1 MADFLRI
8 VGSAIFLVFFFGF
21 CIFIH
26 ELGHFLAAK
35 MRGLHIIAF
44 SLGFRKFWSKKI
56 NGVEYRLGYLPFGGY
71 VELPQIDSTGVPK
84 DEDGNELPEAKPVD
98 RIITAVAGP
107 LFNILFGLTL
117 GCLVWVFGVPQ
128 DTPKLNAVTVA
139 QIDKTG
145 PEYAAG
151 LREGDRIVK
160 LNGKSFYGSWND
172 FSKDI
177 MLSIGEVHFEV
188 DSPTQK
194 QVSYTPKLGSPYA
207 NESLKRE
214 KIAYPYFL
222 PVIPLTLYPEK
233 NSVAE
238 KAGLK
243 KGDIVLSINDK
254 PLDGIYEFHS
264 LLMTNG
270 EKPLKLKV
278 RRGDNIMEIDNV
290 KPELD
295 KDQPA
300 KPRHLIGISYSMEAP
315 YKITDI
321 IDDYPAKNAG
331 LQVNDIILSVNGK
344 PLSTTNTISS
354 FAETGKEFTL
364 EIERDGKKQEITV
377 TPRLVKYYTLGV
389 ELAAT
394 NYPNPFRQLYDT
406 VDLSYKSVRS
416 IFFGVAKKLGLTESG
431 STIGLRNL
439 SGPVG
444 IGTVLFSSVYKGS
457 FMHGIYFVVIVT
469 FALAIFNLLP
479 LPVLDGGHCL
489 IAILEIIFKRKMPD
503 VIIKYISMV
512 FIALLVGL
520 MVYVTFMDI
529 QRLIPTKY
537 LPGSDEKKTEV
548 KETPNVPAAAD
559 PANPA
564 K

>member
-84 DEDGNELPEAKPVD
+84 DENGNELPEAKPVD
-98 RIITAVAGP
+98 RIITAAAGP

-128 DTPKLNAVTVA
+128 DTPKMNAVTVA
-139 QIDKTG
+139 QVDKTG

-151 LREGDRIVK
+151 LREGDKIVK
-160 LNGKSFYGSWND
+160 LNGRSFYGSWSE
-172 FSKDI
+172 FAKDV
-177 MLSIGEVHFEV
+177 MLTVGAVKLDI
-188 DSPTQK
+188 DSPEKK
-194 QVSYTPKLGSPYA
+194 QVAYTPKPGSPYA
-207 NESLKRE
+207 PENLNRE
-214 KIAYPYFL
+214 KIAFPYFL
-222 PVIPLTLYPEK
+222 PVIPITLYPES
-233 NSVAE
+233 NSPAA

-254 PLDGIYEFHS
+254 PLDGIYEFNS

-270 EKPLKLKV
+270 DKPLKLKI
-278 RRGDNIMEIDNV
+278 RRGDNIMEINDV

-295 KDQPA
+295 KVQPV
-300 KPRHLIGISYSMEAP
+300 KPRHLIGITYSTTAP

-321 IDDYPAKNAG
+321 VDDYPAKNAG

-344 PLSTTNTISS
+344 PLSDTNTIFS
-354 FAETGKEFTL
+354 FADAGKEFTL
-364 EIERDGKKQEITV
+364 EVERDGKKQEITV
-377 TPRLVKYYTLGV
+377 TPKLVKYYTLGV

-394 NYPNPFRQLYDT
+394 NYPNPFRQFYDT
-406 VDLSYKSVRS
+406 IDLSYKSVRS

-444 IGTVLFSSVYKGS
+444 IGTVLFTSVYKGS

-489 IAILEIIFKRKMPD
+489 IAVLEIIFKRKIPD
-503 VIIKYISMV
+503 FIIKYISMT
-512 FIALLVGL
+512 FIVLLVGL

-537 LPGSDEKKTEV
+537 LPGSEPKTEV
-548 KETPNVPAAAD
+548 KETPNEPAAAD